1 MTFDKTHRILFI
13 YKDVGQLILR
23 YIKIT
28 VNIDIEAHRLAASNI
43 HTHTH
48 KAVTVSDFWVD
59 DSHSEKFII
68 LILSFWYHGKRVVE
82 FCHSTLKN

>member
-48 KAVTVSDFWVD
+48 TK
-59 DSHSEKFII
+59 
-68 LILSFWYHGKRVVE
+68 L
-82 FCHSTLKN
+82 